1 MNLSLSTFWVL
12 PSFRPSQVTLC
23 FSPVGTKLRVRSRKF
38 PAIVNCT
45 AIDWFHEWPKQALE
59 SVSLRFLQNTEGIEV
74 RGQRRHS
81 SCSSP
86 PQGAR
91 SPSSDLL
98 TQVGSHLPS
107 AWPDDLFIS
116 RHLILDNSQAIN

>member
-12 PSFRPSQVTLC
+12 PTFLPSQVTLC

-59 SVSLRFLQNTEGIEV
+59 SVSLRCLQNTEGVEV
-74 RGQRRHS
+74 RGQRRQ
-81 SCSSP
+81 P
-86 PQGAR
+86 
-91 SPSSDLL
+91 
-98 TQVGSHLPS
+98 
-107 AWPDDLFIS
+107 
-116 RHLILDNSQAIN
+116 